1 MKPSL
6 TWAAT
11 GTLRGPAH
19 HERVQNGTVRRAH
32 AKGPECTRAT
42 LPVSMPLFRQ
52 CVGCGFNREAHGHMD
67 TPAGRGLPKRARRWA
82 QGAVAIFAPGR
93 VAVKYQRADAVKNPV
108 RSLFSCEPA
117 ATMHRRGERYV
128 ARAHRCQEIWSE
140 SERLEPKI
148 HWRVDSR
155 GVKDAPHV
163 RATKGSDRTRRSE
176 GRRQRHAQRVA
187 LPSSKL

>member
-1 MKPSL
+1 
-6 TWAAT
+6 
-11 GTLRGPAH
+11 
-19 HERVQNGTVRRAH
+19 
-32 AKGPECTRAT
+32 
-42 LPVSMPLFRQ
+42 
-52 CVGCGFNREAHGHMD
+52 MD
-67 TPAGRGLPKRARRWA
+67 TRRQGEGCKRASGDGA